1 MTIVTRRVQQRG
13 DLRRRRIGGGDVAAR
28 RDWRALEELDRG
40 EGWDA
45 ARWEAAFEPYFAE
58 HASIG
63 TGADAR
69 GPDLWGLVEEG
80 RLWRARLVLDDPAGF
95 REWAI
100 LTAVD
105 LDASDRLG
113 EAVLRP
119 LAVDRAR

>member
-1 MTIVTRRVQQRG
+1 LGRG
-13 DLRRRRIGGGDVAAR
+13 
-28 RDWRALEELDRG
+28 ALG
-40 EGWDA
+40 
-45 ARWEAAFEPYFAE
+45 AAFEPYFAE

-69 GPDLWGLVEEG
+69 GPDLWGCEEG

-119 LAVDRAR
+119 SPSIGPANVRGWP